1 MAGGGAERCEP
12 DDPVAKVPI
21 APLTATAAVVLR
33 GFLAE
38 RSLLA
43 ALALVLS
50 SLGAGVLLSDAS
62 LGPAGRFES
71 NVAWV
76 LAEVL
81 GWWLALTHGAGLLGN
96 RGVLGAFGL
105 ARPVSAGLL
114 LGGRFLGLAAG
125 LLLYVAAVG
134 AALSAW
140 FLVAHGGPTA
150 AVLGIGWLLWLRLLV
165 ILAVSTLFLALVRPA
180 VAIVLA
186 ALSSLAGWL
195 AASFPAAGPVYL
207 EPVTRL
213 ATLVLPNLRVLDEPI
228 AGFAEAGPMLA
239 GPTLYATAY
248 AAAMVAAAIAVFPS
262 RARQPAA
269 PAS

>member
-1 MAGGGAERCEP
+1 M
-12 DDPVAKVPI
+12 PI

-33 GFLAE
+33 GFVAE

-43 ALALVLS
+43 ALALVLAGS
-50 SLGAGVLLSDAS
+50 GAGVLLSDAS
-62 LGPAGRFES
+62 PGPGGRFES

-81 GWWLALTHGAGLLGN
+81 GWSLALTHGAGLVGG

-125 LLLYVAAVG
+125 LLLYVAVVG
-134 AALSAW
+134 ATLAAW
-140 FLVAHGGPTA
+140 LAAAHGSATA
-150 AVLGIGWLLWLRLLV
+150 SVLGIGWLLWLRLLV

-186 ALSSLAGWL
+186 ALFSLAGWL
-195 AASFPAAGPVYL
+195 TATFPAAGPVYL
-207 EPVTRL
+207 ERVTGL
-213 ATLVLPNLRVLDEPI
+213 STLVLPDLPALDAPL
-228 AGFAEAGPMLA
+228 AGLPGRFFEAGPMLV
-239 GPTLYATAY
+239 GPTLYAVLY
-248 AAAMVAAAIAVFPS
+248 AAAMVAAAIAVFPW
-262 RARQPAA
+262 RARRPGA
-269 PAS
+269 PAP

>member
-1 MAGGGAERCEP
+1 M
-12 DDPVAKVPI
+12 PI
-21 APLTATAAVVLR
+21 APLTVTAAVVLR
-33 GFLAE
+33 GFMAE

-43 ALALVLS
+43 ALVLLFS
-50 SLGAGVLLSDAS
+50 CFGAGVLLSDAS
-62 LGPAGRFES
+62 LGPGGRLES

-81 GWWLALTHGAGLLGN
+81 GWSLALIHGAGLAGR
-96 RGVLGAFGL
+96 RGVLGAFAL

-125 LLLYVAAVG
+125 LLLYVAVVS
-134 AALSAW
+134 AALTAW
-140 FLVAHGGPTA
+140 LFVAHGGATA

-165 ILAVSTLFLALVRPA
+165 ILAVSTLFLALVRPT

-195 AASFPAAGPVYL
+195 AASFPSAGPVYL
-207 EPVTRL
+207 QPVTEL
-213 ATLVLPNLRVLDEPI
+213 ATLVLPDLRALDAPV
-228 AGFAEAGPMLA
+228 AGFPEAGLMLT
-239 GPTLYATAY
+239 GPTLYAILY
-248 AAAMVAAAIAVFPS
+248 AAAMVAAAIAVFPW
-262 RARQPAA
+262 RARQPDA